1 MSHSLTQGGA
11 NLYLP
16 PGPPPMNNSSAVN
29 ATDSMTAAMMP
40 SAPLVPSNPFQM
52 DYPQQPPQAQQ
63 QQGQGTNLLCLTIV
77 PNLNYFIFLLPLHRE
92 LTLALVQFQIHS
104 HIFECFW
111 EVRISPLIPL
121 VPCRFCYVAA
131 IHTTA
136 LLSILHCYISLITL
150 TQQAREE
157 EWKMRLVNDL

>member
-63 QQGQGTNLLCLTIV
+63 QQGQGTNLLCLTISN
-77 PNLNYFIFLLPLHRE
+77 PCTQFKLFHFLLPL
-92 LTLALVQFQIHS
+92 
-104 HIFECFW
+104 
-111 EVRISPLIPL
+111 
-121 VPCRFCYVAA
+121 
-131 IHTTA
+131 
-136 LLSILHCYISLITL
+136 
-150 TQQAREE
+150 
-157 EWKMRLVNDL
+157 N